1 MSEVFLELQ
10 RNGNFLKCTAI
21 DAASGEEA
29 IAIGP
34 YNDPES
40 VKRLA
45 LQKLR
50 LKLEGRKPGDPPKKP
65 GISV

>member
-1 MSEVFLELQ
+1 MSEIFLELQ

-29 IAIGP
+29 VAIGP
-34 YNDPES
+34 VNDPNS

-45 LQKLR
+45 VQKLR
-50 LKLEGRKPGDPPKKP
+50 LKLEGKKPGDPPKKP

>member
-10 RNGNFLKCTAI
+10 RNGNYLKCTAI
-21 DAASGEEA
+21 DADTGEEA
-29 IAIGP
+29 VAIGP
-34 YNDPES
+34 FNDPES

-45 LQKLR
+45 VQKLR